1 MKKYKFF
8 GDAYLALDDVFEQL
22 SITDKAMMDLN
33 SPYPVL
39 NMKVMAFHNG
49 VNQLFMQNCAFI
61 VGVNIVI
68 NSAPKDDP
76 EKYIRIFEGKDK
88 KYPHERRVKIHLIH
102 ANKMTSAIP
111 EQKPK
116 SNYIQ

>member
-8 GDAYLALDDVFEQL
+8 GDAWLALDDVFEQL
-22 SITDKAMMDLN
+22 SITDKAMMDIN

-49 VNQLFMQNCAFI
+49 VNELFMQNCAFI
-61 VGVNIVI
+61 GGVNRVI

-76 EKYIRIFEGKDK
+76 QKYIRIFEGKDK